1 MVTTSDQQPK
11 MMQTGQNCLGNC
23 KGTPAMPQEFLLLPR
38 ASPFLS
44 VVVTVAVAVVAV
56 VAVVA
61 ALLVLVVVVVVVVWL
76 PLRPLPVLSHPRS
89 CQKSSNIG
97 FLSTF
102 V

>member
-1 MVTTSDQQPK
+1 
-11 MMQTGQNCLGNC
+11 
-23 KGTPAMPQEFLLLPR
+23 MPQEFLLLPR

-61 ALLVLVVVVVVVVWL
+61 ALLVLVVVVVVVVVWL